1 MPIVQRAPFYSNR
14 GVNFDLLMFLK
25 NQSNAHDVFSEFKAA
40 ETALKMLVW
49 GWGRGEQWGKKAGQ
63 L

>member
-40 ETALKMLVW
+40 EYSW
-49 GWGRGEQWGKKAGQ
+49 PEI
-63 L
+63 